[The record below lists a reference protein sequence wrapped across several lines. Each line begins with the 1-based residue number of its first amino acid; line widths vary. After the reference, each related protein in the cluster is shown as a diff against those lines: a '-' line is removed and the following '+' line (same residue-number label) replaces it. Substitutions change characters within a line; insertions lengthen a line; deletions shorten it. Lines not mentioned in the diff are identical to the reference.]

1 MAELGAAASVVGIA
15 TAALQSVQL
24 LCTTID
30 NVKSAPNTIR
40 NIKVDL
46 QLVEPVLHNLDAACR
61 SDDTQIVLRP
71 EVRSAVEN
79 CGRACKE
86 FGVLIGHWMRHS
98 SEDKTFWVDRWRVG
112 IFGQE
117 RIKTFKG
124 QLNDC
129 KSTLSVA
136 LSTATMYVFSS
147 TLDFDCSWSS
157 SSR

>member
-1 MAELGAAASVVGIA
+1 MAGLGAAASLVGIA
-15 TAALQSVQL
+15 AAALQSVQF

-30 NVKSAPNTIR
+30 NVKSAPDTIR
-40 NIKVDL
+40 KIKVDL
-46 QLVEPVLHNLDAACR
+46 QSVEPVLHNLDTACR
-61 SDDTQIVLRP
+61 SDGTQIVLRP
-71 EVRSAVEN
+71 EVKSAVEN

-117 RIKTFKG
+117 RIKTLKG

-129 KSTLSVA
+129 KSILSVS
-136 LSTATMYVFSS
+136 LSTASMYVFSS
-147 TLDFDCSWSS
+147 TLDFDSSWSS
-157 SSR
+157 TSR